1 MRIDTQR
8 LVQAAAAAAVSL
20 LVAWVWSTRAELASM
35 EVRLTGAE
43 DVLDTVIDT
52 LDALHPRGTAAMGG
66 GDSRAASMQERLRH
80 IQQRVPEPGDDDDS
94 AGDDDDSA
102 AGAP

>member
-1 MRIDTQR
+1 VNIDSGK
-8 LVQAAAAAAVSL
+8 LVQGVAAL
-20 LVAWVWSTRAELASM
+20 LLATAIGWVWNTRADLASI
-35 EVRLTGAE
+35 EARLTGAE

-52 LDALHPRGTAAMGG
+52 FDVLHPRSTAAMGG
-66 GDSRAASMQERLRH
+66 GDSRAASMQERLVR

-102 AGAP
+102 AVAP